1 MCSSHTRLSVFLCCR
16 IQLPQQ
22 SYFACFLLH
31 KTSVEYTRLYFSI
44 AEVLL
49 YIIEPRI
56 PCNDVFSKC
65 WIVES
70 NPVGAWVLLKLYI
83 SSSPIFTI
91 HCSLWTNHSLQP
103 LKTCNYHHHP
113 CSTQQLF
120 HEVEIICFSVIF
132 MTQQTVM
139 MLVSLAGQIVYSTAV
154 SDVNDK
160 LMDFCCFLLFSA
172 ISMILLKKLCQFC
185 TTWVKSS
192 AFCMNIL
199 HF

>member
-1 MCSSHTRLSVFLCCR
+1 MLIYTVETRISS
-16 IQLPQQ
+16 
-22 SYFACFLLH
+22 
-31 KTSVEYTRLYFSI
+31 
-44 AEVLL
+44 
-49 YIIEPRI
+49 
-56 PCNDVFSKC
+56 NDIFSKC
-65 WIVES
+65 CIVAS

-83 SSSPIFTI
+83 SFNSISIA
-91 HCSLWTNHSLQP
+91 HCSPWTNHSLSP
-103 LKTCNYHHHP
+103 HKTYNYHHHP

-120 HEVEIICFSVIF
+120 YEVEIICFSVIF

-185 TTWVKSS
+185 TTGVKSS
-192 AFCMNIL
+192 AFCITI
-199 HF
+199 

>member
-1 MCSSHTRLSVFLCCR
+1 MCDNHTRLNVFLYCR

-22 SYFACFLLH
+22 SYFPCFLLH
-31 KTSVEYTRLYFSI
+31 KTSVEYTHLYSSI
-44 AEVLL
+44 TEVLI

-56 PCNDVFSKC
+56 PCNDFFSKC

-70 NPVGAWVLLKLYI
+70 NPVSAWVLLKLHI
-83 SSSPIFTI
+83 SACPILAI
-91 HCSLWTNHSLQP
+91 HCSLWTSHSLSP
-103 LKTCNYHHHP
+103 HKTCIYHHHT

-120 HEVEIICFSVIF
+120 YEVEIICFPLIF
-132 MTQQTVM
+132 ITQQTVM

-172 ISMILLKKLCQFC
+172 ISMILLKKMCQFC
-185 TTWVKSS
+185 ATWAKSS
-192 AFCMNIL
+192 SFCISI
-199 HF
+199 

>member
-1 MCSSHTRLSVFLCCR
+1 MLFYT
-16 IQLPQQ
+16 
-22 SYFACFLLH
+22 
-31 KTSVEYTRLYFSI
+31 VES
-44 AEVLL
+44 
-49 YIIEPRI
+49 RI
-56 PCNDVFSKC
+56 PCNDVFSRC

-70 NPVGAWVLLKLYI
+70 NPVGSWVLLKLHI
-83 SSSPIFTI
+83 SFNLILTI
-91 HCSLWTNHSLQP
+91 HYSPWTNHSLSP
-103 LKTCNYHHHP
+103 HKTCIYHHHTY
-113 CSTQQLF
+113 STQQLF
-120 HEVEIICFSVIF
+120 YEVEIICFSLFF

-185 TTWVKSS
+185 ATGVKSS
-192 AFCMNIL
+192 VFCINIL

>member
-1 MCSSHTRLSVFLCCR
+1 ML
-16 IQLPQQ
+16 I
-22 SYFACFLLH
+22 
-31 KTSVEYTRLYFSI
+31 YT
-44 AEVLL
+44 V
-49 YIIEPRI
+49 EPRI

-70 NPVGAWVLLKLYI
+70 SPIGAWVLLKLYI
-83 SSSPIFTI
+83 SPSPIFVI
-91 HCSLWTNHSLQP
+91 HCSLWINHSLSP
-103 LKTCNYHHHP
+103 HKICIYHRHP

-120 HEVEIICFSVIF
+120 YEVEIICFSVIF

-160 LMDFCCFLLFSA
+160 LMDFCCFLLFSD

-185 TTWVKSS
+185 TTGGKSS
-192 AFCMNIL
+192 VFCINIL
-199 HF
+199 HLQFI

>member
-1 MCSSHTRLSVFLCCR
+1 MCDNHTRLSVFLCCR

-22 SYFACFLLH
+22 SYFPCFLLH

-83 SSSPIFTI
+83 SSSPILAI
-91 HCSLWTNHSLQP
+91 HCSPWTNHSLSP
-103 LKTCNYHHHP
+103 HNTCIYHHHT
-113 CSTQQLF
+113 CSTQQQFQTLMINSWIF
-120 HEVEIICFSVIF
+120 VVFSCFPPFLWFFWKNCANFVP
-132 MTQQTVM
+132 QGPKVQ
-139 MLVSLAGQIVYSTAV
+139 
-154 SDVNDK
+154 
-160 LMDFCCFLLFSA
+160 CF
-172 ISMILLKKLCQFC
+172 
-185 TTWVKSS
+185 V
-192 AFCMNIL
+192 
-199 HF
+199 

>member
-1 MCSSHTRLSVFLCCR
+1 MFFLTVIPFR
-16 IQLPQQ
+16 RNNHI
-22 SYFACFLLH
+22 STFLRFI
-31 KTSVEYTRLYFSI
+31 EYTRFYFSI

-70 NPVGAWVLLKLYI
+70 NPVGAWFLLKLYI
-83 SSSPIFTI
+83 SSSQILTV
-91 HCSLWTNHSLQP
+91 HCSLWTNHSLLP
-103 LKTCNYHHHP
+103 PKTCNYHHHS

-120 HEVEIICFSVIF
+120 FEIEIICFSLFF

-172 ISMILLKKLCQFC
+172 IS
-185 TTWVKSS
+185 S
-192 AFCMNIL
+192 
-199 HF
+199 

>member
-1 MCSSHTRLSVFLCCR
+1 MYTSAFHRWYFFFLLPLTRLSVFLCCR

-22 SYFACFLLH
+22 SYFPCFLLH

-44 AEVLL
+44 AEVLF
-49 YIIEPRI
+49 YTVEPHI

-83 SSSPIFTI
+83 LPSPFLTI
-91 HCSLWTNHSLQP
+91 HYSSWTNHSLQP
-103 LKTCNYHHHP
+103 LKTCIYHCHP

-120 HEVEIICFSVIF
+120 YEVEIICFSLIF

-139 MLVSLAGQIVYSTAV
+139 M
-154 SDVNDK
+154 
-160 LMDFCCFLLFSA
+160 
-172 ISMILLKKLCQFC
+172 
-185 TTWVKSS
+185 
-192 AFCMNIL
+192 
-199 HF
+199 

>member
-1 MCSSHTRLSVFLCCR
+1 MNNIKPCGTWNEFVTTFLVCSSHTRLSVFLCCR

-44 AEVLL
+44 AKVLL

-83 SSSPIFTI
+83 SSSPIFVI
-91 HCSLWTNHSLQP
+91 HCSLWINHSLSP
-103 LKTCNYHHHP
+103 HKICIYHRHP

-120 HEVEIICFSVIF
+120 YEVEIICFSVIF

-139 MLVSLAGQIVYSTAV
+139 M
-154 SDVNDK
+154 
-160 LMDFCCFLLFSA
+160 
-172 ISMILLKKLCQFC
+172 
-185 TTWVKSS
+185 
-192 AFCMNIL
+192 
-199 HF
+199 